1 MPFLASG
8 KVRANGINSSQSPY
22 LKSQMKTIPVRK
34 ITAAQREQS
43 DTGRFSIRELDTLMN
58 GKDLHHEFHKHDFF
72 FVLAIQKGKGVHEI
86 DFAEYKVHDHTVFI
100 LRPGQVHRLELKA
113 GATGFLMEFDLSFYQ
128 PKNSLS
134 EQRWQ
139 KASGKN
145 YCELAAAR
153 FARLFTT
160 LGNIFHEFAAK
171 EEGYKEAIRA
181 SLDLFFIEFIRQSRN
196 PKEISK
202 RESPY
207 SQERFEEF
215 LHLLETNIGT
225 MKNVAQ
231 YARLLHLSPFQ
242 LNTIAKEAVGK
253 TVSALIN
260 EQIILEAKR
269 YLLATP
275 NQVKDI
281 ADHLGYEDVSY
292 FIRFFKRHTGHSPEA
307 FRKNFK

>member
-1 MPFLASG
+1 
-8 KVRANGINSSQSPY
+8 
-22 LKSQMKTIPVRK
+22 MKTIPVRK
-34 ITAAQREQS
+34 IMAAQQEQS
-43 DTGRFSIRELDTLMN
+43 DAGRFSIRELHTLMN
-58 GKDLHHEFHKHDFF
+58 GKDLHHELHKHDFF
-72 FVLAIQKGKGVHEI
+72 FVLAIQKGKGIHEI
-86 DFAEYKVHDHTVFI
+86 DFVEYKVHDHTVFI

-128 PKNSLS
+128 PKKSLT

-153 FARLFTT
+153 FAKLFAA
-160 LGNIFHEFAAK
+160 LANIFHEFAAK

-196 PKEISK
+196 PKEINK
-202 RESPY
+202 KESSY
-207 SQERFEEF
+207 SQERFEE
-215 LHLLETNIGT
+215 LLRLLETNIGT
-225 MKNVAQ
+225 MKNVSQ
-231 YARLLHLSPFQ
+231 YARLLHLSSYQ